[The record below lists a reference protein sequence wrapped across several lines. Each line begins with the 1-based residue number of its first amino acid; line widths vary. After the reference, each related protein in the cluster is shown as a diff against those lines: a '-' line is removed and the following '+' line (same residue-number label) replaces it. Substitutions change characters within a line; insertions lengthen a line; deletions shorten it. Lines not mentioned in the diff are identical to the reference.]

1 MTMDDL
7 INKFLELLRF
17 VPYIREEKVKI
28 QRFLSF
34 LQRSYKDRIEFDKP
48 KTLSEVFRK
57 AQMCYDR
64 YKQRSKIPKAR
75 KDKKQDRMNQ
85 WKKGFQP
92 TPFQNMPNNSQ
103 RKDFHSNN
111 QNTQGG
117 GIPVNLVIFAWVV
130 YKVINTNF

>member
-7 INKFLELLRF
+7 IKKFLELLRF
-17 VPYIREEKVKI
+17 VPYIKEDKVKI
-28 QRFLSF
+28 QRFLSC
-34 LQRSYKDRIEFDKP
+34 LPRSYKDRIEFNNP

-85 WKKGFQP
+85 WKKGFQL